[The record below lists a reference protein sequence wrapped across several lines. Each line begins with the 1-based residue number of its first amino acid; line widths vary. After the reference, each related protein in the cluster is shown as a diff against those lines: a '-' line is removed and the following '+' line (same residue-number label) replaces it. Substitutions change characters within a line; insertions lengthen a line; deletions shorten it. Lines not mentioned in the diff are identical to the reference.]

1 MKRTLEISLPN
12 EAIWLV
18 EQSRWKC
25 HDKHQNL
32 APKNQ
37 SDACHDNDVNAMGS
51 SHRLFSQTTTTLV
64 LLLLSLIKVS
74 SSTAFA
80 SPLASK
86 ASRYQRYRAP
96 FSSPSKPQAPRT
108 IHIDT
113 PSTTARHMSITLSSS
128 TFYLSRI
135 IFLRALAL
143 VYSVAFFV
151 AYTQNQG
158 LIGDHGI
165 TPARRVLDSAQRRG
179 KHKRRERQEW
189 LEQFHHALPR
199 WKRLLY
205 HDKVYQNVREKLWDR
220 ADRLGR
226 PVTTVLWLCKDR
238 SHLNPWL
245 NNIAL
250 VGMTFSL
257 YILFKGA
264 ANVPLLLTCWI
275 CQRSLMA
282 VGGCWYGYGWEPQL
296 AELGF
301 HALFLVP
308 FLSLSSTYSTPPP
321 LLVIY
326 SIRWYLFK
334 IMMGAG
340 LIKLK
345 SGDWKWKDLSA
356 MDSFY
361 ETQPVPN
368 PLSKYFH
375 LYSNHKLEVLVNHV
389 VEVICPFLLLVPQTT
404 RAGGLIQIAF
414 QVLLILS
421 GNLSFLNWLTMVS
434 VVNHVRKGCC
444 CLFGDALTLVSIRIH
459 THNAFVL
466 LIKGTCI
473 SMFGWCVSESILFIR
488 HTSIYICSYA
498 QTSLSW
504 SSRRHVCLC
513 CAHCSTQYS
522 SHSEFVGQTTT
533 HECILWST
541 EISLYVRCIWEC

>member
-1 MKRTLEISLPN
+1 
-12 EAIWLV
+12 
-18 EQSRWKC
+18 
-25 HDKHQNL
+25 
-32 APKNQ
+32 
-37 SDACHDNDVNAMGS
+37 
-51 SHRLFSQTTTTLV
+51 
-64 LLLLSLIKVS
+64 
-74 SSTAFA
+74 
-80 SPLASK
+80 
-86 ASRYQRYRAP
+86 
-96 FSSPSKPQAPRT
+96 
-108 IHIDT
+108 
-113 PSTTARHMSITLSSS
+113 MSITLSSS

-151 AYTQNQG
+151 AYTQNPG

-421 GNLSFLNWLTMVS
+421 GNLSFLNWLTMVPAFLCLDDAFLSRFFSSGTLASISAATPKPASLGRRVVTFVFVALIARLNIPVIQNLLAKRQLMNASFDPLRLVCTYGAFGS
-434 VVNHVRKGCC
+434 VNDYRNELVVTACAQNGESWKEYEFHVKPGNIWRRPRWISPYHYRLDWQMWIAATIG
-444 CLFGDALTLVSIRIH
+444 SIDRSPWIY
-459 THNAFVL
+459 NFL
-466 LIKGTCI
+466 LQLLERNKDVTNLLEKDP
-473 SMFGWCVSESILFIR
+473 FADTEEPAK
-488 HTSIYICSYA
+488 YICV
-498 QTSLSW
+498 
-504 SSRRHVCLC
+504 HVYR
-513 CAHCSTQYS
+513 YS
-522 SHSEFVGQTTT
+522 FHKYDRDAKGKQPFWDRKRVGQFYPRRGIATV
-533 HECILWST
+533 E
-541 EISLYVRCIWEC
+541 SLKEDIKSFYYF